1 LTQSLPSITLIPNY
15 NCILETTMSQAQPV
29 RFPILTPEEMSP
41 RQKEVAAAIAGG
53 PRGGI
58 RGPFLALIHNP
69 ELANRVQQLGEHLRY
84 GNTLSLAHI
93 ELIVLTVA
101 RHWNCQY
108 EWFAHERIA
117 RSTTDL
123 ADGIIK
129 ALALGQTPPN
139 MTAEQNTLHLLA
151 KESLANGE
159 PSDAIYEQAAKF
171 FGRAG
176 VLDALA
182 LTGYYSMVAMFLN
195 TAKIPLPDGTPIP
208 LQPLNK

>member
-1 LTQSLPSITLIPNY
+1 
-15 NCILETTMSQAQPV
+15 MSQAQPA
-29 RFPILTPEEMSP
+29 RFPVLTPEEMSP

-53 PRGGI
+53 PRGSI

-69 ELANRVQQLGEHLRY
+69 ELADCVQRLGEHLRY
-84 GNTLSLAHI
+84 GNTLSAAQV

-101 RHWNCQY
+101 RHWSCQY

-129 ALALGQTPPN
+129 ALALGQTPTN
-139 MTAEQNTLHLLA
+139 MTAEESTLHLLA
-151 KESLANGE
+151 KETLAHGA
-159 PSDAIYEQAAKF
+159 PSDAIFEQAAKF

-182 LTGYYSMVAMFLN
+182 LTGYYSMIAMILN
-195 TAKIPLPDGTPIP
+195 TAKIPLPDGTPAP
-208 LQPLNK
+208 LQSVKK

>member
-1 LTQSLPSITLIPNY
+1 
-15 NCILETTMSQAQPV
+15 MSQAQPV

-41 RQKEVAAAIAGG
+41 RQKEVAAAIADG

-69 ELANRVQQLGEHLRY
+69 ELANCVQQLGEHLRF
-84 GNTLSLAHI
+84 GNTLSLAQI
-93 ELIVLTVA
+93 ELVVLTVA
-101 RHWNCQY
+101 RHWSCQY
-108 EWFAHERIA
+108 EWFAHERVA
-117 RSTTDL
+117 RTKTDL

-139 MTAEQNTLHLLA
+139 MTIEEATLHALA

-159 PSDAIYEQAAKF
+159 PSDAVFDQAAKL

-182 LTGYYSMVAMFLN
+182 LTGYYSMLAMILN
-195 TAKIPLPDGTPIP
+195 SSKIPLPEGTPIP
-208 LQPLNK
+208 LQPLKK

>member
-1 LTQSLPSITLIPNY
+1 
-15 NCILETTMSQAQPV
+15 MSQVQSV

-41 RQKEVAAAIAGG
+41 RQKEVAAAIADG

-69 ELANRVQQLGEHLRY
+69 ELANCVQQLGEHLRF
-84 GNTLSLAHI
+84 GNTLSLAQI
-93 ELIVLTVA
+93 ELVVLTVA

-108 EWFAHERIA
+108 EWFAHERVA
-117 RSTTDL
+117 RTKTDL

-139 MTAEQNTLHLLA
+139 MTVEEATLHALA

-159 PSDAIYEQAAKF
+159 PSDAVYDQAAKL

-182 LTGYYSMVAMFLN
+182 LTGYYSMMAMVLN
-195 TAKIPLPDGTPIP
+195 SSKIPLPEGTPIP
-208 LQPLNK
+208 LQPLKK

>member
-1 LTQSLPSITLIPNY
+1 
-15 NCILETTMSQAQPV
+15 MSQAQPV

-41 RQKEVAAAIAGG
+41 RQKEVSAAIAGG

-108 EWFAHERIA
+108 
-117 RSTTDL
+117 
-123 ADGIIK
+123 
-129 ALALGQTPPN
+129 
-139 MTAEQNTLHLLA
+139 
-151 KESLANGE
+151 
-159 PSDAIYEQAAKF
+159 
-171 FGRAG
+171 
-176 VLDALA
+176 
-182 LTGYYSMVAMFLN
+182 
-195 TAKIPLPDGTPIP
+195 
-208 LQPLNK
+208 